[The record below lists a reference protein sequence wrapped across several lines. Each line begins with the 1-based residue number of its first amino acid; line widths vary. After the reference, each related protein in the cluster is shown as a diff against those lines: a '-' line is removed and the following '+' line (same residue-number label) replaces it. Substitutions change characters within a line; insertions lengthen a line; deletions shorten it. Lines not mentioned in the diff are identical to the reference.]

1 MTIRGRHYVEP
12 PLTPPVSS
20 ATIEPT
26 SPQTTRTSLSHKPTN
41 GPQGWIKERFDLPD
55 ESSDDETEPASAVS
69 ASSFGTSAGF
79 SEKSETERVSL
90 ESNSSSSSSRV
101 SRAERRQLRKDSL
114 RDMPPQKPAP
124 TGPLPQ
130 PPSSNSPSPVLRHR
144 LSPEQE
150 KSQLPSERPAK
161 KHATISENAEVS
173 PKFIRGREHDRNA
186 FLPPRSR
193 SAKKS
198 KESKQNVTIYDPTT
212 YDPFLA
218 SAKPMQEARSATSA
232 TPEPVS
238 ASSISTKSTMPPTP
252 PATFANVPSYYH
264 AKPSYYLDHSGPKIV
279 TRPRAHTIGSSTK
292 SPISPVS
299 PLEPPVPT
307 TSRVKFTDPEVMM
320 DPPHLAAHRKAPK
333 PPATME
339 KLPFPRSPPETEFP
353 FRGISPPP
361 RRPSAPSLR
370 SLPNISTNVP
380 KVTSPVSPPQGPATY
395 SGRSPMS
402 PNTRYRLTTSH
413 SESGL
418 PTTTQPI
425 LPSSPVK
432 STDHLPS
439 KSSIPS
445 QISITSTKR
454 VSHPMPSPTKTSPP
468 PPPRPTARPPL
479 PSHSKAR
486 IVSMATDTT
495 ATTTTASRVPTVSTA
510 ATSRSGMTGETIP
523 RAQVSRR
530 RFTPSLF
537 PPLPPA
543 TLAMQQSRLAAK
555 TGEKVSSPTSP
566 TASRK
571 QADNFI

>member
-1 MTIRGRHYVEP
+1 VTIRGRHYVEV
-12 PLTPPVSS
+12 PLTPPLSS
-20 ATIEPT
+20 ATIEST
-26 SPQTTRTSLSHKPTN
+26 SPQTTRTSLSHKPTD
-41 GPQGWIKERFDLPD
+41 GPRGWIKERFDLHD
-55 ESSDDETEPASAVS
+55 DSSDEETEPTSAVS

-101 SRAERRQLRKDSL
+101 SPAERRQLRKDNL

-124 TGPLPQ
+124 TGPLPR
-130 PPSSNSPSPVLRHR
+130 PPRSNSPSPVLRHH
-144 LSPEQE
+144 LSSEQE
-150 KSQLPSERPAK
+150 KSKASSERPAK
-161 KHATISENAEVS
+161 KQARMSEKGELS

-193 SAKKS
+193 SIPRTT
-198 KESKQNVTIYDPTT
+198 EVKQNVTVYDPTT

-218 SAKPMQEARSATSA
+218 SAKPMQEARLATSP

-252 PATFANVPSYYH
+252 PSTFANVPFYYH
-264 AKPSYYLDHSGPKIV
+264 AKPSYYLDQSGPKIV
-279 TRPRAHTIGSSTK
+279 ARPRAQTIGSSSK
-292 SPISPVS
+292 SPISPIS

-307 TSRVKFTDPEVMM
+307 TTRVKFTDPEVMM
-320 DPPHLAAHRKAPK
+320 DPPHLTAHRKAPK

-361 RRPSAPSLR
+361 RKSSEPSLR

-380 KVTSPVSPPQGPATY
+380 KVMSPVSPPQGPATY
-395 SGRSPMS
+395 SGRSPTS
-402 PNTRYRLTTSH
+402 LNTGYRLNTSH
-413 SESGL
+413 SEPGL

-425 LPSSPVK
+425 LGPSSMK
-432 STDHLPS
+432 STGHLPR

-445 QISITSTKR
+445 QIPTTSAKR

-495 ATTTTASRVPTVSTA
+495 ATTTTASHVPTISTA
-510 ATSRSGMTGETIP
+510 PTSRSGMTGETIP
-523 RAQVSRR
+523 RARVSRR
-530 RFTPSLF
+530 PFAPSLF

-555 TGEKVSSPTSP
+555 TGEKLSSPTSP
-566 TASRK
+566 TDSRK
-571 QADNFI
+571 QGNNWI